1 MKFDYYEYNLAE
13 HFLSA
18 LINNDYSGLDDN
30 EADTLNSW
38 LAGLPVRGHWDVD
51 SEELEA
57 GPAFSVCDICQLHA
71 MCYPVRHY
79 FRKNESCAH

>member
-1 MKFDYYEYNLAE
+1 MKFDFYEYNLSG

-38 LAGLPVRGHWDVD
+38 LAGLPAHGHWDIPRD
-51 SEELEA
+51 ELGSE
-57 GPAFSVCDICQLHA
+57 GAFSVCDICQVHA
-71 MCYPVRHY
+71 ICYVVRHY
-79 FRKNESCAH
+79 FAIREA